1 MLSQVRQVT
10 EEAAGMNVTTV
21 DAPAPPSP
29 SHATLKAPLS
39 VLPCLFFF
47 YINAVMM
54 VALFQK
60 PQLLE
65 TCRYILFGHLLLTES
80 LQLLISVLLYLF
92 ALTKTTMLSYICISV
107 ILFASLTLTMSPLNL
122 AVMSLERYI
131 AICCPLKHVHIVTS
145 RMTGVAIAFIWTT
158 GSLESLTHWVLF
170 ISLNNTRFIVPRFCN
185 KANLFPLP
193 IFSSISNA
201 FTIAYFVVVSVVIIY
216 TYVAILVIVNSAS
229 SRSHNASKAGKTVLL
244 HLIQLC
250 LCLVSTLFDVINY
263 NSKWN
268 MQHVVAS
275 HIQYTIFISLIIF
288 PKCLSPLI
296 YGLRDQALRQ
306 ILQSY
311 IPFRFT
317 AAARTFA
324 GS

>member
-1 MLSQVRQVT
+1 
-10 EEAAGMNVTTV
+10 MNVTTV
-21 DAPAPPSP
+21 DAPAPPS
-29 SHATLKAPLS
+29 HATLKALLS

-65 TCRYILFGHLLLTES
+65 SCRYVLFGHLLLTES
-80 LQLLISVLLYLF
+80 LQLLSSVLLYLF
-92 ALTKTTMLSYICISV
+92 ALTKTAMLSYICIS
-107 ILFASLTLTMSPLNL
+107 ILLFSSLPLTMSPLNL
-122 AVMSLERYI
+122 ALMSLERYF
-131 AICCPLKHVHIVTS
+131 AICCPLKHVHIVTT
-145 RMTGVAIAFIWTT
+145 RTMGVAIAFIWTT

-170 ISLNNTRFIVPRFCN
+170 FSLNNTNFIVPRFCN
-185 KANLFPLP
+185 RGNLFPLP
-193 IFSSISNA
+193 IFSSIHDA
-201 FTIAYFVVVSVVIIY
+201 FTIAYFVIVSVVIIY
-216 TYVAILVIVNSAS
+216 TYVAILVIVKSAS
-229 SRSHNASKAGKTVLL
+229 SHSQNATKAGKTVLL

-250 LCLVSTLFDVINY
+250 LCLISTLFDLINY
-263 NSKWN
+263 NSKSN
-268 MQHVVAS
+268 MQQVVAN
-275 HIQYTIFISLIIF
+275 HIQYTIFITLIIF

-317 AAARTFA
+317 AAVRTFA
-324 GS
+324 SS

>member
-1 MLSQVRQVT
+1 
-10 EEAAGMNVTTV
+10 MNVTAV
-21 DAPAPPSP
+21 DAPAPQ
-29 SHATLKAPLS
+29 SHASIKALLS
-39 VLPCLFFF
+39 VLPCLFFL

-65 TCRYILFGHLLLTES
+65 SCRYILFGHLLLTES
-80 LQLLISVLLYLF
+80 LQLLLSVLLYLF
-92 ALTKTTMLSYICISV
+92 ALTKTPMLSYICISV

-145 RMTGVAIAFIWTT
+145 RTTGVAIAFIWTA
-158 GSLESLTHWVLF
+158 GSLESLTIWVLF
-170 ISLNNTRFIVPRFCN
+170 ISLNNTSFIVPRFCN
-185 KANLFPLP
+185 RGNLFPLP
-193 IFSSISNA
+193 LFSSINNG
-201 FTIAYFVVVSVVIIY
+201 FTITYFVIVSMVIIY
-216 TYVAILVIVNSAS
+216 TYVAILVIVKSAS
-229 SRSHNASKAGKTVLL
+229 SLSHNATKAGKTVLL

-268 MQHVVAS
+268 IQHVVAN

-296 YGLRDQALRQ
+296 YGLRDQTLRQ

-311 IPFRFT
+311 IPFRLT
-317 AAARTFA
+317 AAARTLT
-324 GS
+324 SS

>member
-1 MLSQVRQVT
+1 
-10 EEAAGMNVTTV
+10 MNVTTV
-21 DAPAPPSP
+21 DVPAPL
-29 SHATLKAPLS
+29 SHATLKALLS

-65 TCRYILFGHLLLTES
+65 SCRYILFGHLLFTES
-80 LQLLISVLLYLF
+80 LQLLLSVLLYLF
-92 ALTKTTMLSYICISV
+92 ALTKTTMLSYVCISI
-107 ILFASLTLTMSPLNL
+107 ILFASLTLTVSPLNL

-145 RMTGVAIAFIWTT
+145 RTTGVALAFIWTT
-158 GSLESLTHWVLF
+158 GSLNTLTHWVLF
-170 ISLNNTRFIVPRFCN
+170 ISLNNTSFIVPHFCN
-185 KANLFPLP
+185 RRNLFPLP
-193 IFSSISNA
+193 IFSSINDA
-201 FTIAYFVVVSVVIIY
+201 FMIAYFVIISVVIIY
-216 TYVAILVIVNSAS
+216 TYVAILVIVKSAS
-229 SRSHNASKAGKTVLL
+229 PNSHNATKAGKTVLL

-250 LCLVSTLFDVINY
+250 LCLLSTLFNMINY
-263 NSKWN
+263 SGKWN
-268 MQHVVAS
+268 MQRVVVS

-317 AAARTFA
+317 AAARIFA
-324 GS
+324 WS